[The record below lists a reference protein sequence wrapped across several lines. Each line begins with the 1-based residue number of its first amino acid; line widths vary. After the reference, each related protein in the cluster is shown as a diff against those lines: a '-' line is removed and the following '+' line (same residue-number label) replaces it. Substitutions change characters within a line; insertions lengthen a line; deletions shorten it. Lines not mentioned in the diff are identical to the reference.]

1 MSKGRRSCLSV
12 LYAVSQG
19 WPAENLN
26 RIKNLGTDEGGAKQ
40 AYRLY
45 LPLECCPTLAFQ
57 HKMLPSY
64 LRAATHILPSEPT
77 FVLAVLLLTILIFKF
92 FLPPNMFPSYQCASR
107 ILLKLFCAIFGW
119 FVFLTKTFLLRYI
132 QLLEYVIPP
141 AAPPLPPPEP
151 KIRVLWC

>member
-40 AYRLY
+40 AYRHN

-77 FVLAVLLLTILIFKF
+77 FVFAVLLLTIPIFKL
-92 FLPPNMFPSYQCASR
+92 FLPPNNIRR
-107 ILLKLFCAIFGW
+107 ICFHHISVPVAFFSNC
-119 FVFLTKTFLLRYI
+119 FVPFLVGLSS
-132 QLLEYVIPP
+132 
-141 AAPPLPPPEP
+141 
-151 KIRVLWC
+151 